1 MNEIPLSINKASYHY
16 GPGGAG
22 IDDIELQCLGGSW
35 TAVMGP
41 SGAGKSTLLY
51 CASGLLPVSGGSICV
66 SGHDISKMHEKQLTQ
81 MRRDHIGFVFQDYNL
96 VEAFTCLQNV
106 VLTDLFGGPAISQEQ
121 AMHALQVVGLDGFAD
136 TYPSDMSG
144 GQRQRVAIARSL
156 AAEPDIVFADEPTG
170 ALDTHSSQLVLDA
183 IDRIVQENRT
193 VLMVTHD
200 PNVAARAHRTLFLVD
215 GHVHSVCEGYSN
227 EQLAKELAT
236 VTVVGQESSQ

>member
-1 MNEIPLSINKASYHY
+1 MNEFPLSVDKASYHY
-16 GPGGAG
+16 ASGGSG
-22 IDDIELQCLGGSW
+22 IDDIDLQCQVGSW

-51 CASGLLPVSGGSICV
+51 CASGLLPLSSGSVYIAGR
-66 SGHDISKMHEKQLTQ
+66 DISQMREKKLTE

-106 VLTDLFGGPAISQEQ
+106 MLTYLFGGPAISVNQ
-121 AMHALQVVGLDGFAD
+121 ALRALQVVGLDGFAD
-136 TYPSDMSG
+136 TCPSDMSG
-144 GQRQRVAIARSL
+144 GQRQRVAIARAL

-183 IDRIVQENRT
+183 FDRIVQQGRT

-215 GHVHSVCEGYSN
+215 GHVHSVCEGYSS
-227 EQLAKELAT
+227 EQLARQLA
-236 VTVVGQESSQ
+236 VITVVDRGMGQ

>member
-1 MNEIPLSINKASYHY
+1 MNEIPLSMSTATYHY
-16 GPGGAG
+16 VSGGPG
-22 IDDIELQCLGGSW
+22 IDDINVQCEPGSW

-51 CASGLLPVSGGSICV
+51 CASGLLPVSDGSVYIA
-66 SGHDISKMHEKQLTQ
+66 GRDISKMREKQLTQ

-106 VLTDLFGGPAISQEQ
+106 MLTYLFGGPKILKDQ
-121 AMHALQVVGLDGFAD
+121 ALRALQVMGLDGFAD
-136 TYPSDMSG
+136 TYPADMSG
-144 GQRQRVAIARSL
+144 GQRQRVSIARAL

-170 ALDTHSSQLVLDA
+170 ALDTHSSQMVLDA
-183 IDRIVQENRT
+183 FDRIIQEGRT

-215 GHVHSVCEGYSN
+215 GRVHSVCEGYSS
-227 EQLAKELAT
+227 EQLASHLANMT
-236 VTVVGQESSQ
+236 NMGQELGQ